1 MCSNESYAPV
11 CSSQERICRTFVVED
26 EEGNE
31 LRRFQINIAQFLSS
45 NDVNISSIFSLM
57 TMKGLSTAG
66 KDYFIPLLNISY
78 SVGQATLIIP
88 LSELQE
94 KKISVVEPPSNPLP
108 QRPLVTYVKSTKLKR
123 SISSQSE

>member
-94 KKISVVEPPSNPLP
+94 KKISVVELSNIES
-108 QRPLVTYVKSTKLKR
+108 LVSEA
-123 SISSQSE
+123 SSDLCEEHQTQKKHK